1 MFVSLFF
8 LSLSRCIIINAMNLK
23 ITTLLLCTIAL
34 LCSCEQ
40 DPEIPSTKPEPIPEM
55 GARTVLAYIAAD
67 NSLNSFSTIDIN
79 EMVQGIEQVDTRKN
93 NLLVYVDRYS
103 TSPRLIRICRDMS
116 DKVILDTLVTYT
128 NTPRNSVGVAEMKE
142 VLSYVVDNFPS
153 ASYGF
158 IMWSH
163 GDGWIPFPTANS
175 RWIGQDTDN
184 GNKDKRL
191 NIDDLRTV
199 LESQPKFE
207 YIFFDA
213 CYMQSIEVAYE
224 LRHCA
229 NYFIGSPTE
238 IPGPGAPYQK
248 VVPYLFA
255 KNDAANGIA
264 AAYFDFYNS
273 IYNDGKGISNTNWTG
288 GVSIAVLRSDKLDAL
303 AAASRQIP
311 LYATA
316 NINTAGI
323 LCYDPLRIRNYH
335 DMAGLVK
342 FLAPDASIYNQWEA
356 VYKNALTYAKTT
368 EQNYNT
374 DSWGSGQMVSMNG
387 FTGVS
392 SYILTGSQKAQNTY
406 YKTLAWYAASG
417 GNN

>member
-1 MFVSLFF
+1 
-8 LSLSRCIIINAMNLK
+8 MNLK
-23 ITTLLLCTIAL
+23 ITTLFLCTIAL

-40 DPEIPSTKPEPIPEM
+40 DPENPSRKPESVPEM

-67 NSLNSFSTIDIN
+67 NTLNSFSTLDIN

-93 NLLVYVDRYS
+93 NMLVYVDRYS
-103 TSPRLIRICRDMS
+103 TSPQFIRICRDMTN
-116 DKVILDTLVTYT
+116 KVILDTLVTYT
-128 NTPRNSVGVAEMKE
+128 NTPRNSVGVTEMKE
-142 VLSYVVDNFPS
+142 VLSYVVEKFPS

-163 GDGWIPFPTANS
+163 GDGWIPYSTANS
-175 RWIGQDTDN
+175 RWIGQDTDTDTDSN
-184 GNKDKRL
+184 GNKTKDMRL

-255 KNDAANGIA
+255 QNDAANGIA
-264 AAYFDFYNS
+264 EAYFDFYES
-273 IYNDGKGISNTNWTG
+273 IYDDGKGISNTNWTG
-288 GVSIAVLRSDKLDAL
+288 GVSIVVLRSDKLEAL
-303 AAASRQIP
+303 ATASRQIP
-311 LYATA
+311 LYSTA

-323 LCYDPLRIRNYH
+323 LCYDPLRARDYH
-335 DMAGLVK
+335 DMAGVVNI
-342 FLAPDASIYNQWEA
+342 LASDASVYNQWETA
-356 VYKNALTYAKTT
+356 YKNALTYAKTT
-368 EQNYNT
+368 ERNYNT
-374 DSWGSGQMVSMNG
+374 NSWGTGQMVSMNG

-392 SYILTGSQKAQNTY
+392 SYIFTGSPNVRNTY

-417 GNN
+417 GQ